1 MLKKHIKKT
10 QAGFTLIEII
20 AVLVILGIL
29 AAVAVPR
36 FMDLQKEARQKG
48 LESLVS
54 AAQSQLVMGYAEEL
68 LNQNGNANAAW
79 ANLRQNAKNLVQ
91 NVTKDGWLEN
101 ATLRLT
107 ANNNVQISITANHAD
122 AAANVTGNFTNP
134 ES

>member
-36 FMDLQKEARQKG
+36 FMNLQKEARQKG

-79 ANLRQNAKNLVQ
+79 NNLKTRANSLVT
-91 NVTKDGWLEN
+91 NVSRDGWLN
-101 ATLRLT
+101 SATLSVNST
-107 ANNNVQISITANHAD
+107 TNVITITANHAD

>member
-79 ANLRQNAKNLVQ
+79 DTLKTRASDLMNDVSI
-91 NVTKDGWLEN
+91 DGWLN
-101 ATLRLT
+101 DATLSVNT
-107 ANNNVQISITANHAD
+107 SANDVITITASHNDAD
-122 AAANVTGNFTNP
+122 ADATGNFTNP

>member
-36 FMDLQKEARQKG
+36 FLNLQEDAREKG

-79 ANLRQNAKNLVQ
+79 DTLKTRASDLMNDVSI
-91 NVTKDGWLEN
+91 DGWLN
-101 ATLRLT
+101 DATLSVNT
-107 ANNNVQISITANHAD
+107 SANDVITITASHNDAD
-122 AAANVTGNFTNP
+122 ADATGNFTNP

>member
-1 MLKKHIKKT
+1 MLKKDIKKT

-79 ANLRQNAKNLVQ
+79 DTLKTRASDLMNDVSI
-91 NVTKDGWLEN
+91 DGWLN
-101 ATLRLT
+101 DATLSVNT
-107 ANNNVQISITANHAD
+107 SANDVITITASHNDAD
-122 AAANVTGNFTNP
+122 ADATGNFTNP

>member
-36 FMDLQKEARQKG
+36 FLNLQEDAREKG

-54 AAQSQLVMGYAEEL
+54 AAQSRLVMGYAEDL
-68 LNQNGNANAAW
+68 LNQNGNATAAW
-79 ANLRQNAKNLVQ
+79 NDLKNRANSLVQ
-91 NVTKDGWLEN
+91 NVTKDGWLN
-101 ATLRLT
+101 DATLSAT
-107 ANNNVQISITANHAD
+107 SENDVITITANHNDVAVD
-122 AAANVTGNFTNP
+122 VTGNFTNP

>member
-68 LNQNGNANAAW
+68 LNKNGNATDAW
-79 ANLRQNAKNLVQ
+79 STLKTRASNLMNDVSR
-91 NVTKDGWLEN
+91 DGWLN
-101 ATLRLT
+101 DATLSVNT
-107 ANNNVQISITANHAD
+107 SANDVITITASHNDAD
-122 AAANVTGNFTNP
+122 ADATGNFTNP

>member
-79 ANLRQNAKNLVQ
+79 NNLKTRANSLVT
-91 NVTKDGWLEN
+91 NVSRDGWLN
-101 ATLRLT
+101 SATLSVNST
-107 ANNNVQISITANHAD
+107 TNVITITANHAD